1 MSEPTTEAEQ
11 SAELT
16 TEIASGGEDPSM
28 EDILASIRKIIADD
42 DQTMEIS
49 PPQPLAISSEQSAP
63 DLRDTETSAKNIEG
77 AETNSSESETEAL
90 MRDLNTL
97 PIEEDENSVFKSMFN
112 DEKTVVSDDSI
123 SSAISH
129 SDDEGELIDLDIEAL
144 LGSADDLAGTEELDL
159 SAALAADSGED
170 IPDEAV
176 LEMPDIA
183 MEDEASTVQIPNSVS
198 GSVSG
203 SQDDSL
209 NSFLEPS
216 TLESESSETDEEAD
230 NLFEE
235 LEGLL
240 AEASP
245 EIIQDDAPILEDLLA
260 EMTESEDTTNDVFD
274 EAELL
279 FEPKTDDV
287 VKPVVEPEAKKRGF
301 AAGYAAA
308 GFSAIR
314 PKVKVRSAEEPAPSE
329 IEPKDVPALQDLTD
343 ADDQL
348 DQMLN
353 GLVEDLESIENSGA
367 DMSSSDEANT
377 QTETATIETV
387 LDESDLTVDEADFLQ
402 TSLSTDEGDMDLV
415 KSLMADLTDPD
426 AEEDLPEAVEQTAED
441 LEAAD
446 LSAETSEIES
456 ENVVSDDIE
465 EETSEE
471 PENILD
477 DILDMSIEDEL
488 SGEEA
493 LSVFAEDAEDDSDIE
508 SFLEI
513 PTPESKSSL
522 VITAEQIVEDE
533 ALNIAENKTIS
544 EGLNVPEHVEAS
556 LETLEGSSEDEASLE
571 NGEFSLSDIA
581 AEAEREAERMEERG
595 QIKVD
600 RSAVLD
606 LDATSISPNKGEPAG
621 QDPVF
626 ELNVDKAASF
636 GLIGFGAAALGAGAL
651 VATRQNTETDEANEP
666 VQREPLQKD
675 IENKITMEKE
685 SADMAGAT
693 AQKDVILD
701 DVTESASANAFA
713 SLNQL
718 VEEKAI
724 TAERGDRIGD
734 LVMEALRPMLKEW
747 LDANL
752 KTIVER
758 AVQKEVKRIASGK

>member
-11 SAELT
+11 SAELAP
-16 TEIASGGEDPSM
+16 EIASEGEDPSM

-49 PPQPLAISSEQSAP
+49 PPQPLAVSSGQSAP
-63 DLRDTETSAKNIEG
+63 DLRDTETSAKNIEA
-77 AETNSSESETEAL
+77 AEVNSSESETEAL

-112 DEKTVVSDDSI
+112 DEKTVASDDTI

-144 LGSADDLAGTEELDL
+144 LGSADDLAGTEDLDL
-159 SAALAADSGED
+159 SAALAADNSED
-170 IPDEAV
+170 MPDEAV

-183 MEDEASTVQIPNSVS
+183 MEDETPAIEIPD
-198 GSVSG
+198 SVSG

-209 NSFLEPS
+209 NNFLEP
-216 TLESESSETDEEAD
+216 TTFDDAQGETDQEAD

-245 EIIQDDAPILEDLLA
+245 EIIQDDTPILEDLLA
-260 EMTESEDTTNDVFD
+260 DMTESEDTTNDVFD
-274 EAELL
+274 EAQYLVEANAD
-279 FEPKTDDV
+279 EI
-287 VKPVVEPEAKKRGF
+287 VKPVIEPEAKKRGF

-314 PKVKVRSAEEPAPSE
+314 PKVKVRNAEEPVRSEVELKDAP
-329 IEPKDVPALQDLTD
+329 AHQNLTD

-353 GLVEDLESIENSGA
+353 GLVEDLESIENSDA
-367 DMSSSDEANT
+367 DMSSSDEANA

-426 AEEDLPEAVEQTAED
+426 AEEELPEAVEQTVGGMES
-441 LEAAD
+441 AD
-446 LSAETSEIES
+446 LSTESNEIES
-456 ENVVSDDIE
+456 ESVVSDDIE

-471 PENILD
+471 SENILD

-493 LSVFAEDAEDDSDIE
+493 LPAFAEDAEDDSDIE

-513 PTPESKSSL
+513 PTPESKSSS
-522 VITAEQIVEDE
+522 VVTAEQIVEDE
-533 ALNIAENKTIS
+533 ALNVAENMIIS
-544 EGLNVPEHVEAS
+544 EDLNVPEHVEAS
-556 LETLEGSSEDEASLE
+556 LETSEGGSEGEDSLE

-621 QDPVF
+621 KDPVF

-636 GLIGFGAAALGAGAL
+636 GLVGFGAAALGAGVV
-651 VATRQNTETDEANEP
+651 VAPRQNTETYEANQP

-675 IENKITMEKE
+675 IENTITMEKE